1 MELASNLR
9 RLRKAAGLTQEAL
22 AEKLHLTGQA
32 VSRWETG
39 EGYPEIT
46 LLPTL
51 ADLLGVTVDA
61 LLRSVELTGEEK
73 YAIEGEALRLNQEGK
88 REEAIALLET
98 QLTLH
103 PEADSL
109 REKMARTLLQ
119 NAHFLLHEG
128 KSAQAKLCLQKAQ
141 TAAEELR
148 SSRDPWLRKQPDT
161 MLPEIY
167 YRLGEKEKLRELRLL
182 TMDGYYPSMLNCAA
196 GKDFYYVFERGVLE
210 AVLELDSRLGS
221 LAFRMPKGRTS
232 LRHAGP
238 DEPGEAL
245 IYTSYPGEGEWTVS
259 DGERFEIMHSQIEL
273 LEMFSGGE
281 GFGVFRDREPS
292 IFANM
297 LSLAAD
303 MGDKGKLLDTLE
315 LYVERFASLEL
326 AEWERKR
333 VLALDS
339 YRLALDRLM
348 RQGMDRDRAEAEAIS
363 QLSPWEKELMTEP
376 VSPLPALKHLQLFRV
391 FWRDPPLLPFR
402 MQELGELLKEA
413 RFDFARQEPRFRAAE
428 ETLIAL
434 VSALEAE
441 GELPPKNLESRR
453 GFKER

>member
-1 MELASNLR
+1 MEFSANLR
-9 RLRKAAGLTQEAL
+9 RLRKAAGYTQEAL

-46 LLPTL
+46 LLPIL

-61 LLRSVELTGEEK
+61 LLRNAELTGEEI

-88 REEAIALLET
+88 REESIALLET
-98 QLTLH
+98 QLALH

-109 REKMARTLLQ
+109 REKLARYLLQ
-119 NAHFLLHEG
+119 HSHFLLHEG
-128 KSAQAKLCLQKAQ
+128 KGAQAKLCLRKAQ
-141 TAAEELR
+141 AAAEELR
-148 SSRDPWLRKQPDT
+148 SARDPWLRRQPET

-167 YRLGEKEKLRELRLL
+167 YRLGEKEKLRELHLL
-182 TMDGYYPSMLNCAA
+182 TTDPYYASLYNCAV

-210 AVLELDSRLGS
+210 AVLALDSRLGN

-245 IYTSYPGEGEWTVS
+245 IYTPYPGEGEWTVS
-259 DGERFEIMHSQIEL
+259 DGERFEIMGSQIAL

-281 GFGVFRDREPS
+281 GFGIFRDRETS
-292 IFANM
+292 IFTNM
-297 LSLAAD
+297 LTLAAD

-315 LYVERFASLEL
+315 VYVERFARREL
-326 AEWERKR
+326 VEWEKIR
-333 VLALDS
+333 VHALDS
-339 YRLALDRLM
+339 YRLALEGLM
-348 RQGMDRDRAEAEAIS
+348 RRGMDRDRAEAEAIAL
-363 QLSPWEKELMTEP
+363 LSPREKELITEP

-402 MQELGELLKEA
+402 MQELCELLKEA
-413 RFDFARQEPRFRAAE
+413 RFDFVRQEPRFLAAQETVEALIKELE
-428 ETLIAL
+428 ET
-434 VSALEAE
+434 
-441 GELPPKNLESRR
+441 GQLPPKNMEARR
-453 GFKER
+453 GITTA

>member
-1 MELASNLR
+1 MEFSANLR

-22 AEKLHLTGQA
+22 AEKLRLTGQA

-46 LLPTL
+46 LLPSL

-61 LLRSVELTGEEK
+61 LLRNAELTGEEI

-88 REEAIALLET
+88 REEAITLLET
-98 QLTLH
+98 QLKLH
-103 PEADSL
+103 PEAEQL
-109 REKMARTLLQ
+109 RERLAGNLLQ

-128 KSAQAKLCLQKAQ
+128 KNAQAELNLRKALS
-141 TAAEELR
+141 AAEELR
-148 SSRDPWLRKQPDT
+148 SARDPWLQRQPET

-167 YRLGEKEKLRELRLL
+167 YRLGEKEKLRQQHMM
-182 TMDGYYPSMLNCAA
+182 TVDPYYSSMYNCAV
-196 GKDFYYVFERGVLE
+196 GKDFYYVFERGVLD
-210 AVLELDSRLGS
+210 AVIQLNTVMEG
-221 LAFRMPKGRTS
+221 LAFRMPKGRAS

-238 DEPGEAL
+238 DEPGQPLLYEP
-245 IYTSYPGEGEWTVS
+245 YPGEGEWTVS
-259 DGERFEIMHSQIEL
+259 DGERFEIMRSQIEL

-281 GFGVFRDREPS
+281 GFGVLRDQETS
-292 IFANM
+292 VFTSM
-297 LSLAAD
+297 LTLAAD

-315 LYVERFASLEL
+315 LYVERFASREL

-339 YRLALDRLM
+339 YRMTLEGLM
-348 RQGMDRDRAEAEAIS
+348 RRGMGRDRAETEAITL
-363 QLSPWEKELMTEP
+363 LSEREKKLMTEP

-402 MQELGELLKEA
+402 MRELGELLKET
-413 RFDFARQEPRFRAAE
+413 RFDFVRQEPRFRAAQKTVD
-428 ETLIAL
+428 TL
-434 VSALEAE
+434 VRELEMT
-441 GELPPKNLESRR
+441 GELPPKNLEARK
-453 GFKER
+453 GMPQ